1 MLFLQ
6 ETLKKLTGIDPEEK
20 TVNRKRKRP
29 KGPNPLSCK
38 KKKAEEGAK
47 NKKKKKKKTGT
58 TKETKLTLSS
68 EPNQETVV
76 TASVPVQAVK

>member
-1 MLFLQ
+1 M
-6 ETLKKLTGIDPEEK
+6 
-20 TVNRKRKRP
+20 NRKRKRP

-68 EPNQETVV
+68 DPHQETVI